1 MYLII
6 LGCSMEVSDHRYTKT
21 AFGILTV
28 CGWDSNLSHHLL
40 SQFKFG
46 VCNFDVV
53 TSIFR
58 LMCLPLYIFIKA
70 KAGKYIVMPIKN
82 IKINY
87 NHNASVCELL

>member
-1 MYLII
+1 MYLIT

-28 CGWDSNLSHHLL
+28 CSWDSNLSHHLL
-40 SQFKFG
+40 FHFKFG

-58 LMCLPLYIFIKA
+58 LMCLPLHIFIEVKA
-70 KAGKYIVMPIKN
+70 SKYMPVKN
-82 IKINY
+82 IKINC
-87 NHNASVCELL
+87 NHNVSVCELL